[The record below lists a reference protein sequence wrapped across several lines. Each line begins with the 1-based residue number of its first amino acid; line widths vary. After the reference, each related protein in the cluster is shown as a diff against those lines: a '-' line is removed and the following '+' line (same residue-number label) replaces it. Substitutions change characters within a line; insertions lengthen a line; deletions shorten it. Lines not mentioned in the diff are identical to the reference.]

1 MSKASTERGLKLI
14 RGIIN
19 LAHDIGLNVVC
30 EGIETEEEKELME
43 ELGCDFIQG
52 FYFSRVLP
60 PDAAEERLRRSKIV
74 FAE

>member
-1 MSKASTERGLKLI
+1 M
-14 RGIIN
+14 
-19 LAHDIGLNVVC
+19 C